1 MNKLCVRDVTLRG
14 KRVLMRVDFN
24 VPLRDAVVSN
34 DARIRAAL
42 PTLQY
47 VLAQQPRS
55 LILLSHLGRPKGSYD
70 ARWSLGPVAR
80 RLEQLCG
87 SKVHFISDCA
97 GPLTRSALAQLPPG
111 GIALLENTRFE
122 PGETSNDP
130 ALSRSLAELADLF
143 VNDAFGAA
151 HRVHASTVGVAAH
164 LPAVAGLLMERE
176 LDYLATALEQPERP
190 FIAILGGAKVSD
202 KIRVIEAL
210 LQKVDWLLIGGGM
223 ANTFLRA
230 QGLEVGDSLVEDEAV
245 PVAAELLR
253 RGGEK
258 LVLPVDAIIGD
269 SFAGD
274 ANCRTIDVNDGVPAG
289 WAIYDIGPQT
299 TENLRQLVASSRAI
313 LWNGP
318 MGVFELA
325 PFAQGSNALAA
336 MLAAATQGGAMTII
350 GGGDSAA
357 AVENAGF
364 ADAVSHLS
372 TGGGASLEM
381 LEGRVLPG
389 VAALDDRPA

>member
-1 MNKLCVRDVTLRG
+1 MNKLCVRDVTLSG

-24 VPLRDAVVSN
+24 VPLSDGVVSN

-47 VLAQQPRS
+47 VLEQQPRS
-55 LILLSHLGRPKGSYD
+55 LILLSHLGRPKGVFD
-70 ARWSLGPVAR
+70 ARWSLGPVAQ

-87 SKVHFISDCA
+87 RKVHFISDCG
-97 GPLTRSALAQLPPG
+97 GPLTRSSLALLPPG
-111 GIALLENTRFE
+111 GMALLENTRFE

-130 ALSRSLAELADLF
+130 VLSQSLAELAELF

-151 HRVHASTVGVAAH
+151 HRAHASTVGVAAH

-190 FIAILGGAKVSD
+190 FVAILGGAKVSD

-210 LQKVDWLLIGGGM
+210 LQKVDRLLIGGGM

-230 QGLEVGDSLVEDEAV
+230 QGLATGDSLVEDEAV
-245 PVAAELLR
+245 PVAAELLG

-269 SFAGD
+269 SFSSD

-289 WAIYDIGPQT
+289 WAIYDIGPKT
-299 TENLRQLVASSRAI
+299 IENMRQLMANSLAI
-313 LWNGP
+313 IWNGP

-336 MLAAATQGGAMTII
+336 MLAAATQAGAMTII

-364 ADAVSHLS
+364 ADTVTHIS

-389 VAALDDRPA
+389 VEALDERPA